1 MDEYQAAPVGRST
14 TLANLKP
21 ASAGRVLE
29 PMHLDDD
36 LLGEMLD
43 ADGSLIP
50 MSNRETARF
59 LYDLRTKHE
68 RVDALPAEFAPPDLA
83 SAYQAQAL
91 LVDAL
96 CEHWGGTMAGY
107 KVALTNPAAQR
118 MLGVPYPV
126 FGRLFT
132 ARLHKSGV
140 TLPADDYVIRLIE
153 VEIAFRMAA
162 DVPAVEGGHDRRS
175 VAEYVGALYP
185 AIELVEHHFAGLNRF
200 TPESFAADIAIHSAW
215 IHGAPLDD
223 WRGLDLAAQP
233 TRLRVDG
240 EERLTGSGGNV
251 LGHPLEVVAWLAN
264 ELPRYG
270 LALSRGDFVTTG
282 VTTDQIY
289 PAQPGERLLA
299 EFPGI
304 GRVELAFD

>member
-1 MDEYQAAPVGRST
+1 
-14 TLANLKP
+14 
-21 ASAGRVLE
+21 
-29 PMHLDDD
+29 
-36 LLGEMLD
+36 
-43 ADGSLIP
+43 
-50 MSNRETARF
+50 MSNAETARF
-59 LYDLRTKHE
+59 LYDLRTRHE
-68 RVDALPAEFAPPDLA
+68 RVDALPATLTPPDLA
-83 SAYQAQAL
+83 SAYRAQAL
-91 LVDAL
+91 LVDGL
-96 CEHWGGTMAGY
+96 CEHWGGTTAGY

-132 ARLHKSGV
+132 NRLHESGV
-140 TLPADDYVIRLIE
+140 TLPAADYVIRLIE

-162 DVPAVEGGHDRRS
+162 DMPAIEGGHDRES
-175 VAEYVGALYP
+175 VAGYVGSLYP
-185 AIELVEHHFAGLNRF
+185 AIELVEHHFAGLDRF

-215 IHGAPLDD
+215 IHGAPVDD

-233 TRLRVDG
+233 TRLLVNG

-270 LALSRGDFVTTG
+270 LSLSRGDYVTTG
-282 VTTDQIY
+282 VTTDEIY
-289 PAQPGERLLA
+289 PVHAGERLSA

-304 GRVELAFD
+304 GRVELAFE

>member
-1 MDEYQAAPVGRST
+1 
-14 TLANLKP
+14 
-21 ASAGRVLE
+21 
-29 PMHLDDD
+29 
-36 LLGEMLD
+36 
-43 ADGSLIP
+43 

-59 LYDLRTKHE
+59 LYDLRTRHE
-68 RVDALPAEFAPPDLA
+68 RVDALPAEFMSPDLA

-96 CEHWGGTMAGY
+96 CEHWGGTTAGY

-132 ARLHKSGV
+132 SRLHESGV
-140 TLPADDYVIRLIE
+140 TLKADGYVIRLIE

-185 AIELVEHHFAGLNRF
+185 AIELVEHHFAGLDRF

-233 TRLRVDG
+233 TRLRVNG